1 MSLLGNLFTIIP
13 FIKNKKNAIY
23 VIIVIVIENMN
34 TLPHSLPPLLNNALH
49 FWRGRTSLNKDRLGT
64 TKGAGS
70 FHIHRKTMK
79 DLGILAVLGV
89 REQPNLAHNLVTHRH

>member
-34 TLPHSLPPLLNNALH
+34 TLPHSLPPPSEQCTALL
-49 FWRGRTSLNKDRLGT
+49 
-64 TKGAGS
+64 AGQD
-70 FHIHRKTMK
+70 FPK
-79 DLGILAVLGV
+79 
-89 REQPNLAHNLVTHRH
+89 

>member
-34 TLPHSLPPLLNNALH
+34 TLPHSPP
-49 FWRGRTSLNKDRLGT
+49 FWTMHCTFG
-64 TKGAGS
+64 GAG
-70 FHIHRKTMK
+70 
-79 DLGILAVLGV
+79 L
-89 REQPNLAHNLVTHRH
+89 P